1 MPACPALGIPSYSD
15 AMTVSAAFFDVD
27 NTLMRGASMY
37 HLARGMARHGFF
49 TGKQIRNFARKQLKY
64 LASGKE
70 HAKDLKFVTDATM
83 EFVAGRNVQEIL
95 AIGDEIIDD
104 ILLNKLW
111 PGTLKMAQA
120 HKAAGQEVWLV
131 TASPHELAER
141 LAQRVG
147 LTGGLGTRAEARDGV
162 YTGRLDGAPLHG
174 EAKADAVR
182 RLAAERNIDLASSVA
197 YSDSSNDL
205 PLLSVVGMAVPV
217 NPDRILRRHARAQGW
232 PIVEFRRSRFWVD
245 SPSPANPT
253 VAAGAGI
260 AAGLAALA
268 LTRKRSK

>member
-1 MPACPALGIPSYSD
+1 
-15 AMTVSAAFFDVD
+15 MTGTPAAFFDVD

-37 HLARGMARHGFF
+37 HLARGMAKHGFF
-49 TGKQIRNFARKQLKY
+49 TAKQIRNFARKQLKY

-83 EFVAGRNVQEIL
+83 EFVAGRDVAQIL
-95 AIGDEIIDD
+95 AIGDEIIDE

-111 PGTLKMAQA
+111 PGTLKMARA
-120 HKAAGQEVWLV
+120 HESLGQEVWLV
-131 TASPHELAER
+131 TASPNELADR
-141 LAQRVG
+141 LAKRVG
-147 LTGGLGTRAEARDGV
+147 LTGGLGTRAEAINGV
-162 YTGRLDGAPLHG
+162 YTGRLDGSPLHG
-174 EAKADAVR
+174 QAKAEAVMA
-182 RLAAERNIDLASSVA
+182 LAKERGIDLQNSVA

-217 NPDRILRRHARAQGW
+217 NPDRSLRRHARRNGW

-253 VAAGAGI
+253 MAAGAGI

-268 LTRKRSK
+268 LTRNREK

>member
-1 MPACPALGIPSYSD
+1 
-15 AMTVSAAFFDVD
+15 MTEKSAAFFDVD

-49 TGKQIRNFARKQLKY
+49 SAKQIRNFARKQLKY

-83 EFVAGRNVQEIL
+83 EFVAGRKAVEISQ
-95 AIGDEIIDD
+95 IGDEIIDE

-120 HKAAGQEVWLV
+120 HISMGQEVWLV
-131 TASPHELAER
+131 TASPNELADK
-141 LAQRVG
+141 LAKRVG
-147 LTGGLGTRAEARDGV
+147 LTGGIGTRAEVVDGI
-162 YTGRLDGAPLHG
+162 YTGRLDGSPLHG
-174 EAKADAVR
+174 AAKADAVR
-182 RLAAERNIDLASSVA
+182 ALAAERGINLAQSVA

-217 NPDRILRRHARAQGW
+217 NPDRSLRRRARKLGW

-253 VAAGAGI
+253 MAAGVGI
-260 AAGLAALA
+260 ATGLASA
-268 LTRKRSK
+268 LTKKRDK

>member
-1 MPACPALGIPSYSD
+1 
-15 AMTVSAAFFDVD
+15 MTTAAFFDVD

-37 HLARGMARHGFF
+37 HLARGMAKHGFF

-83 EFVAGRNVQEIL
+83 EFVAGRNVSQIR
-95 AIGDEIIDD
+95 AIGDEVIDA

-120 HKAAGQEVWLV
+120 HIAVGQEVWLV
-131 TASPHELAER
+131 TASPNELADK
-141 LAQRVG
+141 LAKRVG
-147 LTGGLGTRAEARDGV
+147 LTGGLGTRAEEIDGV
-162 YTGRLDGAPLHG
+162 YTGRLDGPPLHG
-174 EAKADAVR
+174 QAKADAVVA
-182 RLAAERNIDLASSVA
+182 LATARGIDLANSVA

-205 PLLSVVGMAVPV
+205 PLLSVVGSAVPV
-217 NPDRILRRHARAQGW
+217 NPDRALRRHARRKQW
-232 PIVEFRRSRFWVD
+232 PIVEFRRSRFWVEG
-245 SPSPANPT
+245 PSPANPT

-268 LTRKRSK
+268 LTRKRDK

>member
-1 MPACPALGIPSYSD
+1 M
-15 AMTVSAAFFDVD
+15 MTAAFFDVD

-37 HLARGMARHGFF
+37 HLARGMAKHGFF

-83 EFVAGRNVQEIL
+83 EFVAGRNVTQIR

-111 PGTLKMAQA
+111 PGTLRMAQA
-120 HKAAGQEVWLV
+120 HIAVGQEVWLV
-131 TASPHELAER
+131 TASPNELADR

-147 LTGGLGTRAEARDGV
+147 LTGGIGTRAEEIDGI

-174 EAKADAVR
+174 QAKADAVVK
-182 RLAAERNIDLASSVA
+182 LAAERGIDLANSVA

-217 NPDRILRRHARAQGW
+217 NPDRALRRHARKHNW

-253 VAAGAGI
+253 MAAGAGI

-268 LTRKRSK
+268 LTRKRDK

>member
-1 MPACPALGIPSYSD
+1 M
-15 AMTVSAAFFDVD
+15 MTAAFFDVD

-37 HLARGMARHGFF
+37 HLARGMAKHGFF

-83 EFVAGRNVQEIL
+83 EFVAGRNVTQIR

-111 PGTLKMAQA
+111 PGTLRMAQA
-120 HKAAGQEVWLV
+120 HIAVGQEVWLV
-131 TASPHELAER
+131 TASPNELADR

-147 LTGGLGTRAEARDGV
+147 LTGGIGTRAEEIDGI

-174 EAKADAVR
+174 QAKADAVVK
-182 RLAAERNIDLASSVA
+182 LAAERGIDLANSVA

-217 NPDRILRRHARAQGW
+217 NPDRALRRHARKNNW

-253 VAAGAGI
+253 MAAGAGI

-268 LTRKRSK
+268 LTRKRDK

>member
-1 MPACPALGIPSYSD
+1 
-15 AMTVSAAFFDVD
+15 MTEKTAAFFDVD

-37 HLARGMARHGFF
+37 HLARGMAQHGFF
-49 TGKQIRNFARKQLKY
+49 SGKQIRNFARKQLKY

-83 EFVAGRNVQEIL
+83 QFVAGRRADEMHEI
-95 AIGDEIIDD
+95 GEEIIGD

-120 HKAAGQEVWLV
+120 HISMGQEVWLV
-131 TASPHELAER
+131 TASPNELADS
-141 LAQRVG
+141 LAKRVG
-147 LTGGLGTRAEARDGV
+147 LTGGIGTRAEVVDGV
-162 YTGRLDGAPLHG
+162 YTGHLDGAPLHG
-174 EAKADAVR
+174 KAKADAVR
-182 RLAAERNIDLASSVA
+182 ALAAERGINLAQSVA

-205 PLLSVVGMAVPV
+205 PLLSAVGMAVPV
-217 NPDRILRRHARAQGW
+217 NPDRSLRRHARKHGW

-253 VAAGAGI
+253 VAAGVGI
-260 AAGLAALA
+260 AAGLAVA
-268 LTRKRSK
+268 LTRKRPK

>member
-1 MPACPALGIPSYSD
+1 
-15 AMTVSAAFFDVD
+15 MTTAAFFDVD

-37 HLARGMARHGFF
+37 HLARGMAKHGFF

-83 EFVAGRNVQEIL
+83 EFVAGRNVSQIR
-95 AIGDEIIDD
+95 AIGDEVIDE

-120 HKAAGQEVWLV
+120 HIAVGQEVWLV
-131 TASPHELAER
+131 TASPNELADK
-141 LAQRVG
+141 LAKRVG
-147 LTGGLGTRAEARDGV
+147 LTGGLGTRAEEIDGV
-162 YTGRLDGAPLHG
+162 YTGRLDGPPLHG
-174 EAKADAVR
+174 QAKADAVVA
-182 RLAAERNIDLASSVA
+182 LATARGIDLANSVA

-205 PLLSVVGMAVPV
+205 PLLSVVGSAVPV
-217 NPDRILRRHARAQGW
+217 NPDRALRRHARRKQW
-232 PIVEFRRSRFWVD
+232 PIVEFRRSRFWVEG
-245 SPSPANPT
+245 PSPANPT

-268 LTRKRSK
+268 LTRKRDK

>member
-1 MPACPALGIPSYSD
+1 MI
-15 AMTVSAAFFDVD
+15 TAAFFDVD

-37 HLARGMARHGFF
+37 HLARGMAKHGFF
-49 TGKQIRNFARKQLKY
+49 TAKQIRNFARKQLKY

-83 EFVAGRNVQEIL
+83 EFVAGRNVSQIR
-95 AIGDEIIDD
+95 AIGDEIISE

-111 PGTLKMAQA
+111 PGTLRMAQA
-120 HKAAGQEVWLV
+120 HISVGQEVWLV
-131 TASPHELAER
+131 TASPNELADR

-147 LTGGLGTRAEARDGV
+147 LTGGIGTRAEEIDGI

-174 EAKADAVR
+174 QAKADAVV
-182 RLAAERNIDLASSVA
+182 RLAAERGIDLANSVA

-217 NPDRILRRHARAQGW
+217 NPDRALRRHARKHDW

-268 LTRKRSK
+268 LTRKRDK